1 MGMGNSLLNP
11 NPKPMPKLKP
21 KPETQPSEHLEQ
33 VRLVSWFRKTYPS
46 VRIFA
51 IPNGG
56 GRSMAQG
63 AAFKAEGVSPGV
75 PDLFVP
81 EWCLWVEM
89 KRETGGTV
97 SPVQRDW
104 IAYLEGI
111 GHRVIVG
118 KGFENAKAQIEGVKK
133 PH

>member
-1 MGMGNSLLNP
+1 VVRRGAIL
-11 NPKPMPKLKP
+11 
-21 KPETQPSEHLEQ
+21 TAPSEHLEQ

-63 AAFKAEGVSPGV
+63 AALRAEGVSAGV

-89 KRETGGTV
+89 KRSTGGTV
-97 SPVQRDW
+97 SPAQKDW

-118 KGFENAKAQIEGVKK
+118 RGFEDAKEQVIKK
-133 PH
+133 APNGA